1 LHKNLF
7 GTIGKTKTD
16 FNGIAPFCFSSQQL
30 LVEEV
35 TGMKIQSGV
44 GGQHHPMLVVESK
57 LVVVESKLVE
67 EVSEQVVVE
76 NVLGEMGREQVLVE
90 EES

>member
-1 LHKNLF
+1 
-7 GTIGKTKTD
+7 
-16 FNGIAPFCFSSQQL
+16 
-30 LVEEV
+30 
-35 TGMKIQSGV
+35 MKIQSGV

-76 NVLGEMGREQVLVE
+76 NVLGQMERE
-90 EES
+90 